1 MELFYSLIWM
11 NIRFISIT
19 LWFYHLF
26 SWACIQN
33 FKFINLLHNKYP
45 KLIEYSKTF
54 YNAIEWFINFLFEKL
69 DFNKGI
75 HPLLFTGIIT
85 FLMVLLKWHY
95 NKKTEKINKL
105 KDFQATVE
113 EYNKY
118 IGDYSNGEK
127 EFSIKKENNRF
138 IFSSSSE
145 IYDILFDGDKFY
157 YYNEHLQRILI
168 GYASLYYRGK
178 ININN
183 EEKPYYI
190 IEGEN

>member
-1 MELFYSLIWM
+1 MDKLKKENDSLEDIVTFLLVMIIIIVFFTGCAGIFYYTQKKQYNYNDYS
-11 NIRFISIT
+11 R
-19 LWFYHLF
+19 
-26 SWACIQN
+26 
-33 FKFINLLHNKYP
+33 
-45 KLIEYSKTF
+45 KLNQIEYNVYHKGMSEKRAAEQ
-54 YNAIEWFINFLFEKL
+54 YKKAKNEWINY
-69 DFNKGI
+69 
-75 HPLLFTGIIT
+75 
-85 FLMVLLKWHY
+85 Y